1 MPWNVC
7 IQLGKGHCRQCGVV
21 SCFLVA
27 YQLYSELFAWETNA
41 AAIFEAM
48 RRMAIVFEEDVG
60 ADAVEFSV

>member
-21 SCFLVA
+21 SSFLVA

-48 RRMAIVFEEDVG
+48 RRV
-60 ADAVEFSV
+60 AVDFSVS